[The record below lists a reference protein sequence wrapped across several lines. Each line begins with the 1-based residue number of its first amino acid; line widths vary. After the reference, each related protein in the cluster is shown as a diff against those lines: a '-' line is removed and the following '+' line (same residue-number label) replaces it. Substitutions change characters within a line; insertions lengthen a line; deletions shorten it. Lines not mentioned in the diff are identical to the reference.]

1 MDKTLLL
8 IGGSNI
14 DYIATSKEK
23 LQRRVSNIGEV
34 SVSFGGVM
42 RNIAENLTRLGNKV
56 DFITAIGED
65 ANGKAMK
72 NQLIELGVNVITPK
86 SEYPTGSYVAIND
99 SNHDMVDGICD
110 NRIIKD
116 LNSTF
121 LESQFHQLKLSNL
134 KTI

>member
-121 LESQFHQLKLSNL
+121 
-134 KTI
+134 